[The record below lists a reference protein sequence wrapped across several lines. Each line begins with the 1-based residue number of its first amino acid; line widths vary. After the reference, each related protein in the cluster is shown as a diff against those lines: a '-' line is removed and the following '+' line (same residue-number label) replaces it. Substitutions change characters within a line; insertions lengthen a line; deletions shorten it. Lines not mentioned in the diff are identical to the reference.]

1 MTARRKLLRFDE
13 VREILGCSR
22 DHIYD
27 LLAAGKIRA
36 HNPNGR
42 PGTRGTKILAT
53 SVDDYLSQGEIAPES
68 WTE

>member
-1 MTARRKLLRFDE
+1 MKSRRKLLRFDE
-13 VREILGCSR
+13 VREMLGCSR

-27 LLAAGKIRA
+27 LLSAGKISA

-42 PGTRGTKILAT
+42 PGTRGTKILAS
-53 SVDDYLSQGEIAPES
+53 SVDNYLLQGEIPPES